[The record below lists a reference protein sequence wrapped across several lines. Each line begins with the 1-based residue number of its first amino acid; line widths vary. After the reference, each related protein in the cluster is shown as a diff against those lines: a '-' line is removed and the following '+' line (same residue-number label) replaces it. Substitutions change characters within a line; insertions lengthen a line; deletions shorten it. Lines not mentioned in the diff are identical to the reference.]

1 MNNNKRS
8 IIFLS
13 LALACSSGLS
23 AKVILPKVIGH
34 NMVLQR
40 LKTVPIWGTASKGEK
55 VTVTFGGQHKE
66 TVANDSGKWMV
77 KLNPMQASEQ
87 PRQMTITGTNTIVLK
102 NILVG
107 EVWLCSGQSNMEYA
121 MRKYSNYKSNVKGYK
136 PPEDDLNNANNTN
149 IRIFLVRRKYM
160 SPDSTHAGWDAAM
173 GRSLVDFSAVGYYF
187 AKELYAKLH
196 IPIGMISSAVP
207 GSRIEPWIEA
217 DKMNVSPKLKNGKVL
232 EPLTAD
238 GGDAGKFYTA
248 MIQPLIPF
256 SIRGFLW
263 YQGESGCFLN
273 ENIRYAYKQKAL
285 IDSWRADWKDPK
297 APFYFVQIA
306 PYNYSVAKDVR
317 SHSTD
322 NLPEFWESQ
331 ALALKLPGT
340 GMVTITD
347 LVDSIVDLHPGYKW
361 EVGRR
366 LSLVA
371 LNKTYGMKDV
381 VCSGPSYKS
390 MKIVNNTIEVS
401 FDNIGSGLKSRDG
414 KPLTWFS
421 IAGVDG
427 KFVSAVAEIKGNKV
441 IVSSPDV
448 KQPVLVRFAWNEAAQ
463 SNFVNG
469 EGLPAVPFRSNNPW
483 EKLF

>member
-1 MNNNKRS
+1 MKSNKLS
-8 IIFLS
+8 ILLC

-23 AKVILPKVIGH
+23 AKVILPKVIAH

-66 TVANDSGKWMV
+66 TVADDSGKWMV

-87 PRQMTITGTNTIVLK
+87 PRQMTIAGANTIVLK

-107 EVWLCSGQSNMEYA
+107 EVWLCSGQSNMEYT
-121 MRKYSNYKSNVKGYK
+121 MRKNSKIQATVKGEK
-136 PPEDDLNNANNTN
+136 PETDDLLTANNPN

-160 SPDSTHAGWDAAM
+160 SPDSTHVGWDVASGAA
-173 GRSLVDFSAVGYYF
+173 LKDFSAVGYFY

-238 GGDAGKFYTA
+238 GGDAGKFYTT

-273 ENIRYAYKQKAL
+273 ENIRYAYKQKTL
-285 IDSWRADWKDPK
+285 IESWRADWNDPK

-306 PYNYSVAKDVR
+306 PYNYSGAKDVR
-317 SHSTD
+317 PHSTD

-347 LVDSIVDLHPGYKW
+347 LVDSIVDLHPSYKW

-371 LNKTYGMKDV
+371 LNKTYKMKDV
-381 VCSGPSYKS
+381 VCSGPTYKS
-390 MKIVNNTIEVS
+390 MKIVNNTIEIA
-401 FDNIGSGLKSRDG
+401 FDNIGAGLVSRDG
-414 KPLTWFS
+414 K
-421 IAGVDG
+421 
-427 KFVSAVAEIKGNKV
+427 
-441 IVSSPDV
+441 
-448 KQPVLVRFAWNEAAQ
+448 
-463 SNFVNG
+463 
-469 EGLPAVPFRSNNPW
+469 
-483 EKLF
+483 

>member
-1 MNNNKRS
+1 MNNKKLS
-8 IIFLS
+8 ILLV
-13 LALACSSGLS
+13 LALTFSSGLF
-23 AKVILPKVIGH
+23 AEVILPKVIGH

-40 LKTVPIWGTASKGEK
+40 YKSVPIWGTASKGEK
-55 VTVTFGGQHKE
+55 VTVTFGGQRKE
-66 TVANDSGKWMV
+66 TVANDSGKWV
-77 KLNPMQASEQ
+77 VNLNPMQASEL

-121 MRKYSNYKSNVKGYK
+121 MRKFSNYQTNVKGYR
-136 PPEDDLNNANNTN
+136 PPEDDLKNASNSN

-160 SPDSTHAGWDAAM
+160 SPDSTHAGWDVAI
-173 GRSLVDFSAVGYYF
+173 GRSLVDFSAVGYFY

-217 DKMNVSPKLKNGKVL
+217 SKLEIAPQMKDGKVL

-238 GGDAGKFYTA
+238 GGDPGKFYTS

-273 ENIRYAYKQKAL
+273 ETIRYAYKQKAL
-285 IDSWRADWKDPK
+285 IENWRSEWNDAKM
-297 APFYFVQIA
+297 PFYFVQIA
-306 PYNYSVAKDVR
+306 PYNYSQAKDVR
-317 SHSTD
+317 PHSTD

-331 ALALKLPGT
+331 ALALQLPQT
-340 GMVTITD
+340 GMITITD

-371 LNKTYGMKDV
+371 LNKTYGFKDI
-381 VCSGPSYKS
+381 VCSGPTYQK
-390 MKIVNNTIEVS
+390 MKVVNNKIEVTFS
-401 FDNIGSGLKSRDG
+401 NTGSGLISRDE
-414 KPLTWFS
+414 KALTWFT
-421 IAGVDG
+421 IAGADG
-427 KFVSAVAEIKGNKV
+427 KFVSAVAEMKGNKV
-441 IVSSPDV
+441 IVSSPAV
-448 KQPVLVRFAWNEAAQ
+448 PHPVAVRFAWHEAAQ
-463 SNFVNG
+463 SNFINK
-469 EGLPAVPFRSNNPW
+469 EGLPAVPFRSDNPW
-483 EKLF
+483 IKIF